1 MFAKNLMDWVVD
13 MFLVRRSR
21 AMIVW
26 NNVFDCD
33 GKGVSFCGKR
43 GCVVCHQKKLR
54 DALKMAREQIEVE
67 KSSKR

>member
-1 MFAKNLMDWVVD
+1 
-13 MFLVRRSR
+13 
-21 AMIVW
+21 MIVW